1 MAKSIFKT
9 ATLILFDNREEILAK
24 KKNGMRIIIRKIEK
38 KPKISL
44 RLFCL
49 ARSG

>member
-9 ATLILFDNREEILAK
+9 ATLILFDNRKEILVK
-24 KKNGMRIIIRKIEK
+24 KKNGMRIIIRKVEK
-38 KPKISL
+38 KPKRNL
-44 RLFCL
+44 WLFCL